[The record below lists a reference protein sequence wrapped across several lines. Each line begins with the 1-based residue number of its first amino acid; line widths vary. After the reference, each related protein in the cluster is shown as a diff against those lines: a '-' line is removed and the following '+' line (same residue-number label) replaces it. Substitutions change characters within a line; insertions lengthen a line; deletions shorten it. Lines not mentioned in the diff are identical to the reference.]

1 MTIGTTGFVGERL
14 IEAREARGLSNASFA
29 EILDVVSPQAI
40 SQYERGKVSPRP
52 EVLQLIAD
60 KLNLPERF
68 FLRPAEK
75 ESHETLFW
83 RSLSSATKAARM
95 KGRRRFEWLK
105 EIVSYLKTHLDF
117 PRVNLP
123 GLSIPRDVLRLT
135 DDAIEDAANE
145 CREYWRIGDGP
156 IADLILFLENN
167 GIIVSRSNLGAEKL
181 DAFSQWADNDGC
193 PYIFLTADKNSAA
206 RSRLDAAHELA
217 HLILHRDVHP
227 KQFAN
232 TKNYKI
238 LEDQA
243 FRFASA
249 FLLPAGSFT
258 SELWMPTLDAFR
270 SLKERWRV
278 SIGAM
283 IRRSHELELLTDDEA
298 KRMWI
303 NYNRRNWRKVEP
315 LDDRLQPEQ
324 PRLLRRS
331 FELLVQEQ
339 IRTRDQIRLELPF
352 SVSDIEELAT
362 LPRGFL
368 TGDVYELPVAPKIKS
383 KPTAEL
389 ATPEQGTLIPF
400 GKRSTPSG

>member
-1 MTIGTTGFVGERL
+1 MTIGTTGFVGQRL
-14 IEAREARGLSNASFA
+14 IEGREARGLTNASFA
-29 EILDVVSPQAI
+29 ELLDVVSPQAI

-52 EVLQLIAD
+52 EIMELIAQ

-68 FLRPAEK
+68 FLRPIDEP
-75 ESHETLFW
+75 ESRETFFW

-95 KGRRRFEWLK
+95 KGKRRFGWLK
-105 EIVSYLKTHLDF
+105 EIVNYVKADLD
-117 PRVNLP
+117 LP
-123 GLSIPRDVLRLT
+123 ETRLPNISVPQDVLRLT
-135 DDAIEDAANE
+135 DDMIDDVADE

-167 GIIVSRSNLGAEKL
+167 GVIVSRGNLGAEKL
-181 DAFSQWADNDGC
+181 DAFSQWAEGGTT
-193 PYIFLTADKNSAA
+193 PYIFLTADKKSAV
-206 RSRLDAAHELA
+206 RSRMDAAHELG
-217 HLILHRDVHP
+217 HLVLHREVHP

-238 LEDQA
+238 LEEQA

-249 FLLPAGSFT
+249 FLLPARSFV

-283 IRRSHELELLTDDEA
+283 IKRSQELELLSGDEA

-303 NYNRRNWRKVEP
+303 NYSRRAWRTVEP

-324 PRLLRRS
+324 PRLLKRS
-331 FELLVQEQ
+331 FELLIQERIKTREQ
-339 IRTRDQIRLELPF
+339 ILLDLPF
-352 SVSDIEELAT
+352 AIGDIEELAG

-368 TGDVYELPVAPKIKS
+368 TGDVYEMPFAPRLKTVAEPVQPD
-383 KPTAEL
+383 
-389 ATPEQGTLIPF
+389 QGVLIPF
-400 GKRSTPSG
+400 GRRNQG

>member
-1 MTIGTTGFVGERL
+1 MTIGTTGFIGERL
-14 IEAREARGLSNASFA
+14 VEAREARGLSNSSFA
-29 EILDVVSPQAI
+29 ELLDVVSPQAI

-68 FLRPAEK
+68 FLRPVGRQ
-75 ESHETLFW
+75 SHETLFW

-95 KGRRRFEWLK
+95 KGRRRFDWLK
-105 EIVSYLKTHLDF
+105 EIVDYLRSHLDF
-117 PRVNLP
+117 PAINLP
-123 GLSIPRDVLRLT
+123 NLSMPSDVLRLN
-135 DDAIEDAANE
+135 AAMIEDAASE

-167 GIIVSRSNLGAEKL
+167 GVIVCRSNLGAEKL
-181 DAFSQWADNDGC
+181 DAFSQWSILDGT
-193 PYIFLTADKNSAA
+193 PYIFLTADKQSAA

-217 HLILHRDVHP
+217 HLVLHRDVHP

-232 TKNYKI
+232 TKTNKI
-238 LEDQA
+238 LEEQA

-249 FLLPAGSFT
+249 FLLPAGSFS

-278 SIGAM
+278 SVGAM
-283 IRRSHELELLTDDEA
+283 IKRSHELELLSDDEA

-324 PRLLRRS
+324 PRLLRRC
-331 FELLVQEQ
+331 FDLLVQER
-339 IRTRDQIRLELPF
+339 IRTRDQIRLDLPY
-352 SVSDIEELAT
+352 SVGDIEELAA

-368 TGDVYELPVAPKIKS
+368 TGDVLELPVSPKIKS
-383 KPTAEL
+383 KPDAEQPDD
-389 ATPEQGTLIPF
+389 ARATLIPF
-400 GKRSTPSG
+400 GKRSIPNG